1 MIEFCCLAVFGF
13 SFLRTHFWPFTDVLK
28 ENQPDITR
36 KVVEA
41 AVPAGLKRQQ
51 AARLPP
57 QLITRISLIESSE
70 RTESLPSRFDG
81 KP

>member
-41 AVPAGLKRQQ
+41 AVPAGFKEKAGDTL
-51 AARLPP
+51 ATTVDHAD
-57 QLITRISLIESSE
+57 ITDREQRTNRITPIS
-70 RTESLPSRFDG
+70 F
-81 KP
+81 